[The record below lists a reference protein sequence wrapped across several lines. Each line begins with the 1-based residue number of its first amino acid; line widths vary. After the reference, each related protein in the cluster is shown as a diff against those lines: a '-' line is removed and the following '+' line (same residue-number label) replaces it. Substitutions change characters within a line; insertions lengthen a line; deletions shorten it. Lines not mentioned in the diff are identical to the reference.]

1 MKIEFSENLK
11 IEHPFFK
18 QEFQNSILEKFNVLI
33 NDGKHGFFHLTSEA
47 RYLEACKKIHTEFKQ
62 KKYFVHVGIGGSAL
76 GPQMLYSALES
87 NSPVQLS
94 FINNIDPDDTA
105 SVLKKINPK
114 EALFHIVSKSGGT
127 AETISALI
135 LIIDLLKKN
144 KVEERDFKNYFV
156 FTTDPVKSELKELA
170 KKWDV
175 KTLEIPSNVGGRFSV
190 LTAVGFLPLLF
201 CGIDCDALL
210 SGANALKKDIL
221 TTNIAS
227 NNSIQLASYLAYLLK
242 EKNVYETVLMP
253 YSSKLKDFSA
263 WFVQLWAEST
273 GKQFNL
279 KREKVNVG
287 FTPVASYGATDQHS
301 QMQLFMEGP
310 YNKCILFIEVE
321 RFKNNLSLAN
331 DLHDFPSFKK
341 LAKHSMNELMQAEFL
356 GTLKALK
363 GNNRPFVRITIP
375 EVNGESLGKLILFFE
390 SLTALIG
397 FYFEIDCFDQ
407 PGVEAGKIYAY
418 EYLNN
423 LHM

>member
-1 MKIEFSENLK
+1 MKIEFSESLN

-18 QEFQNSILEKFNVLI
+18 NDFQTTILQKFNTLI
-33 NDGKHGFFHLTSEA
+33 NDGKHGFFHLTSEG
-47 RYLEACKKIHTEFKQ
+47 RYLEACKKVHNEFKN
-62 KKYFVHVGIGGSAL
+62 KKYFIHVGIGGSAL
-76 GPQMLYSALES
+76 GPQMLYSALEN
-87 NSPVQLS
+87 NSSVQLS

-105 SVLKKINPK
+105 SVLKKINVK
-114 EALFHIVSKSGGT
+114 ESLFHIVSKSGGT

-144 KVEERDFKNYFV
+144 RIEECEFKNYLV
-156 FTTDPVKSELKELA
+156 FTTDPVKSELKELS
-170 KKWDV
+170 KKWDI

-201 CGIDCDALL
+201 CGIDCDSLL
-210 SGANALKKDIL
+210 KGANELKSEIL
-221 TTNIAS
+221 E
-227 NNSIQLASYLAYLLK
+227 NNVTKNQSIQLASYLAYLLK

-273 GKQFNL
+273 GKQFNT
-279 KREKVNVG
+279 KKEKIYTG
-287 FTPVASYGATDQHS
+287 FTPIASYGATDQHS

-310 YNKCILFIEVE
+310 YNKCILFIEVKK
-321 RFKNNLSLAN
+321 FQNSLSLAN
-331 DLHDFPSFKK
+331 DLSDFSSFKK
-341 LAKHSMNELMQAEFL
+341 LSKYSMNELMQAEFM

-363 GNNRPFVRITIP
+363 GNNRPYVRVTIP

-390 SLTALIG
+390 SLTAMIG
-397 FYFEIDCFDQ
+397 FYLDVDCFDQ

-418 EYLNN
+418 EYLDN
-423 LHM
+423 LK